1 MYLSIEIQNNSTI
14 DFYIFKLYIV
24 CCVDYENED
33 EVKEILNG
41 INSTLYDIEY
51 TLSNCN
57 SLIITVVTDL
67 YMINTEEDILD
78 LIKSRDFFKLGNNID
93 IDDTITSILCF
104 TVATNCL
111 TYIKKKFSLN
121 LSSDG
126 KIKHKDIELPV
137 SCFNIN
143 IPKSKK
149 EIKCLI
155 NSYLKFDIEYELKL

>member
-1 MYLSIEIQNNSTI
+1 
-14 DFYIFKLYIV
+14 
-24 CCVDYENED
+24 
-33 EVKEILNG
+33 
-41 INSTLYDIEY
+41 
-51 TLSNCN
+51 
-57 SLIITVVTDL
+57 
-67 YMINTEEDILD
+67 MINTEEDILD